1 MFGDHAKG
9 RTEPREFGERALKA
23 GRMLHMCREN
33 GTEDPWNT
41 VAMAVCAFEN
51 LHTKD
56 GWEYLLMNRNDI
68 EDIAGVFERADT
80 PEEFATQ
87 LRRLKERGLTRRPGN
102 G

>member
-1 MFGDHAKG
+1 MFGDHASRQK
-9 RTEPREFGERALKA
+9 RPREFGERTLKA

-41 VAMAVCAFEN
+41 VAMAVCAFEG

-56 GWEYLLMNRNDI
+56 GWEYLLTNRNDI
-68 EDIAGVFERADT
+68 EDIAGVYERADT
-80 PEEFATQ
+80 PEEFTRE
-87 LRRLKERGLTRRPGN
+87 LLRLKERGLTRRTG

>member
-1 MFGDHAKG
+1 MLGDHAK
-9 RTEPREFGERALKA
+9 RQTKPREFGERTLKA
-23 GRMLHMCREN
+23 GRMLYMCHEN

-56 GWEYLLMNRNDI
+56 GWEYLLMNRRDI
-68 EDIAGVFERADT
+68 EDIAGIYERADT
-80 PEEFATQ
+80 PEEFARE
-87 LRRLKERGLTRRPGN
+87 LLRLKQRDVVRRPG

>member
-1 MFGDHAKG
+1 MLGDHARD
-9 RTEPREFGERALKA
+9 RTGPKEFGERTLKA

-41 VAMAVCAFEN
+41 VAMAVCAFEK

-56 GWEYLLMNRNDI
+56 GWEFLLMNRNDI
-68 EDIAGVFERADT
+68 EDIAGAYEKAGS
-80 PEEFATQ
+80 PEEFAGE
-87 LRRLKERGLTRRPGN
+87 LLRLKERSLPRRAGE